1 MQLHIHYLQYMNSI
15 YCVWNYRPT
24 ARSCLLM
31 VSSERFSSKGVFT
44 MMEDPPPGMGILP
57 VTWASDGKLICN
69 GGLSCAKDSG
79 DGMYMEKRYVF
90 IFICVNCVDIYDGR
104 TDGRMDGWNI
114 SYSCGKLPWQGPVR
128 FARFLDRWWTLTS
141 GRNSFSQPLQIYISV
156 HFSIHFFTADGSKPV
171 SYSVHVHQGFVP
183 LGFVWKLGR
192 LHPEIPF
199 QQRRKTYSK
208 RKDLAVFPTGSNP
221 PKHHMVGSCTPSTK
235 KNTWYHMFVGFLS
248 FLPSLRGSS
257 IPQLVVI
264 HRLSH

>member
-141 GRNSFSQPLQIYISV
+141 GRIASPS
-156 HFSIHFFTADGSKPV
+156 HCRFTYQFIFLSTSSLRMGQNLYHIRSMFTRV
-171 SYSVHVHQGFVP
+171 LFR
-183 LGFVWKLGR
+183 W
-192 LHPEIPF
+192 
-199 QQRRKTYSK
+199 
-208 RKDLAVFPTGSNP
+208 DLFENWVD
-221 PKHHMVGSCTPSTK
+221 CTPKFPFNNGEKHILNERIWLCSQQVQTHPNIIWLAHVPPVPK
-235 KNTWYHMFVGFLS
+235 KIHDTICL
-248 FLPSLRGSS
+248 
-257 IPQLVVI
+257 LVF
-264 HRLSH
+264 